1 MVIERQTLRAQIRAE
16 LIRRMTTGELPMGE
30 GINEM
35 QLATELGVSRTP
47 LREAL
52 IALENEGLI
61 ESTVGKG
68 FRFAPA
74 NEKEFLELC
83 PVLASLEA
91 LALELSP
98 PEHVAKIAPVLL
110 GKATAFSA
118 DVGEH
123 GLIMQ
128 NDAEWHDLLLSG
140 CPNERLMELITTLKV
155 ALRRYEVLL
164 VPDEESVRRSAGEHL
179 RLAQMLAA
187 GDMPGA
193 IAVLKENWASAA
205 RELLRQYAA
214 VKRVTSAPTA

>member
-1 MVIERQTLRAQIRAE
+1 M
-16 LIRRMTTGELPMGE
+16 
-30 GINEM
+30 
-35 QLATELGVSRTP
+35 SRTP

-74 NEKEFLELC
+74 NKNEFLELC

-98 PEHVAKIAPVLL
+98 PEHLAAIAPVLIE
-110 GKATAFSA
+110 KATAFSA
-118 DVGEH
+118 DVGQH
-123 GLIMQ
+123 GLIMA

-179 RLAQMLAA
+179 RLAQRLVA
-187 GDMPGA
+187 GDTPGA
-193 IAVLKENWASAA
+193 IAVLKENWANFAK
-205 RELLRQYAA
+205 ELLRQ
-214 VKRVTSAPTA
+214 RVASA